1 MRKQLDITAN
11 SYPNPKM
18 LAIAVVG
25 ILSIVGCTVG
35 PSGEP
40 TARTPAPDPASQ
52 EPSGTPNGQSDTV
65 QTTVPAAMPLEA
77 DLDPFKVSPPDE
89 CDAGRDASGEP
100 NYTRLAQLPQR
111 PVELFPSVVNVAVE
125 LINSKK
131 QPFEIVVSGANDD
144 VVQQY
149 IQEADVCLEAISIPA
164 SPTVAEPVYLDAILL
179 DAASAVTGS
188 GIDDLA
194 AKRDQLLS
202 SGSNGSL
209 DDVVSALGSNQGQL
223 LDRAITVA
231 KEELAKAVADGRI
244 GQDVVDQT
252 PVEEV
257 LDRLI
262 VEPAAPFLID
272 PAGRPD
278 NDAAW
283 AALIVREPET
293 VVVTF
298 RSVERPRGSTDTD
311 TVWFAV
317 DPPINRGQQRYYRA
331 ICSLWAG
338 VAIATSAGSATAY
351 MWRYSPYRDLGSR
364 YDAAGGTASSWL
376 WASAAEK
383 TTWDVGVIGWL
394 NGSYYSLYGGWTEGT
409 GGTFCA

>member
-1 MRKQLDITAN
+1 MRKQLDTTAN
-11 SYPNPKM
+11 SSPNPKM

-35 PSGEP
+35 PSGRP
-40 TARTPAPDPASQ
+40 TVGTPATTSQ
-52 EPSGTPNGQSDTV
+52 EPSRTPNEQSDTV
-65 QTTVPAAMPLEA
+65 QTTVPAVMPLEA
-77 DLDPFKVSPPDE
+77 DLDPFAVSPPDE

-100 NYTRLAQLPQR
+100 DYTPLAELPQR
-111 PVELFPSVVNVAVE
+111 QVELFPDVVNVAVE
-125 LINSKK
+125 FINGKE

-144 VVQQY
+144 VVQRY

-164 SPTVAEPVYLDAILL
+164 SPTVAEPVYLDAILVS
-179 DAASAVTGS
+179 AATEVTS
-188 GIDDLA
+188 SSVNDLA
-194 AKRDQLLS
+194 AERDRLLS
-202 SGSNGSL
+202 TGLNGSL
-209 DDVVSALGSNQGQL
+209 DDVVSALGSNQGQV
-223 LDRAITVA
+223 LDRAITVT
-231 KEELAKAVADGRI
+231 KDELAKAVADGRI

-252 PVEEV
+252 PVEEL

-272 PAGRPD
+272 PAGKPD
-278 NDAAW
+278 SDAAW
-283 AALIVREPET
+283 AALITREPET

-298 RSVERPRGSTDTD
+298 RSVERPRGETDTD
-311 TVWFAV
+311 VVWFAL
-317 DPPINRGQQRYYRA
+317 DPPINPGEPRYYRA

-338 VAIATSAGSATAY
+338 VAIATTAGSATAY

-376 WASAAEK
+376 WASDAER
-383 TTWDVGVIGWL
+383 TTWDVGVKGWL